1 MSVNLRWEISSDGRN
16 WEQPVGVAV
25 LKFTGGPLA
34 VLGRGF
40 PADRSG
46 SGYRYQLKVSLT
58 ADRGDESGTR

>member
-25 LKFTGGPLA
+25 LKFTGVPLA
-34 VLGRGF
+34 IFGRRF

-46 SGYRYQLKVSLT
+46 SGYRYELKGV
-58 ADRGDESGTR
+58 ANSGPWR